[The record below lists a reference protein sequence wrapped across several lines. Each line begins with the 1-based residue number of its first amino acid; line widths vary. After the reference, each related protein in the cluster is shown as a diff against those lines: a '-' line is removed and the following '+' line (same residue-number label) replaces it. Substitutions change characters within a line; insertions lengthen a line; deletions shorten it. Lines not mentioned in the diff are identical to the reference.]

1 MTLID
6 NTSIIEKYHQALNAI
21 GLLEEEI
28 KAYSS
33 LTTDEKDILN
43 RRTRNSLI
51 KTYDFTYEIFWQTLY
66 TFLENVEGLYLLDI
80 VPIQVF
86 RAAQRAATISIEEF
100 YALNESSADKYLI
113 NQAQIDSI
121 AIEIAERI
129 PTHYQV
135 MKKILDRINPSIH
148 SLREHSG

>member
-51 KTYDFTYEIFWQTLY
+51 KTYGFTYEIFWQTLY
-66 TFLENVEGLYLLDI
+66 TFLENLEGLYLLDI

-135 MKKILDRINPSIH
+135 MKKILDRINPSIY